1 MNVIDLTKAAREC
14 GFELSVELV
23 VDTNGGQ
30 DQVRYVLT
38 GPLNYEKATRPFR
51 RFRRGWTV
59 MRWARLTQSP
69 MVANYGY
76 G

>member
-38 GPLNYEKATRPFR
+38 GPLNYEKATTSVSEIQA
-51 RFRRGWTV
+51 W
-59 MRWARLTQSP
+59 LD
-69 MVANYGY
+69 GY
-76 G
+76 EMGKTHSKSSGG